1 MAVSSGESG
10 DVGPSS
16 SGEVVP
22 PISSGEIVPPVSSGE
37 TSNVLLSTAND
48 SRFVIKKGEVS
59 MKILGS
65 LGLENI
71 KVRFIYP
78 YRRIQWAAKNAPP
91 K

>member
-1 MAVSSGESG
+1 MKFKKTFLVLTTLFILLGSNLALAVSSGESG

-48 SRFVIKKGEVS
+48 SRFVIKKGEVLKS
-59 MKILGS
+59 
-65 LGLENI
+65 
-71 KVRFIYP
+71 
-78 YRRIQWAAKNAPP
+78 
-91 K
+91 